1 MVLKSND
8 ARGRAGADRPAPVFQ
23 GGIVKV
29 RMRHQMSGTRD
40 GVDWPAPGGEIDL
53 PDGEAAA
60 LCAQGMAEPAG
71 APDAGGEGEPEKATA
86 PAAEKRARARKS

>member
-1 MVLKSND
+1 MVLKSGD
-8 ARGRAGADRPAPVFQ
+8 AQGRALRPVPAPK

-53 PDGEAAA
+53 PDAEAAA
-60 LCAQGMAEPAG
+60 LCAQGMAVPVG
-71 APDAGGEGEPEKATA
+71 VPDAGGEGEPEKAAA
-86 PAAEKRARARKS
+86 PAAERRARARKS